1 MNNEDL
7 LKELLKELKDIN
19 KNLKAI
25 KDVLGA

>member
-25 KDVLGA
+25 KNILGA